1 MEATEKQ
8 MKKQKEDSEIEKQ
21 EKDNIISSVCEQLA

>member
-21 EKDNIISSVCEQLA
+21 EKDNIIS

>member
-1 MEATEKQ
+1 MEATEQQ

-21 EKDNIISSVCEQLA
+21 EKDNIIS